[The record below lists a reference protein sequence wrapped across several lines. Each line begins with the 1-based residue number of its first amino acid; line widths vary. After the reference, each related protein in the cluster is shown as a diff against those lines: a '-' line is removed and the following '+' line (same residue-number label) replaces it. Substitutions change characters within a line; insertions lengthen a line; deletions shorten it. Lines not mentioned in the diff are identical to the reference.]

1 MHDEQ
6 LRNEGELKY
15 CLVARMSS
23 VCRNSVRGNLEP
35 VVCRE
40 AFRGDTD
47 RARVLDTGNN
57 TEI

>member
-1 MHDEQ
+1 VHDEQ
-6 LRNEGELKY
+6 LRNEGGLKY

-23 VCRNSVRGNLEP
+23 VCRNSLRGNLEP

-57 TEI
+57 S